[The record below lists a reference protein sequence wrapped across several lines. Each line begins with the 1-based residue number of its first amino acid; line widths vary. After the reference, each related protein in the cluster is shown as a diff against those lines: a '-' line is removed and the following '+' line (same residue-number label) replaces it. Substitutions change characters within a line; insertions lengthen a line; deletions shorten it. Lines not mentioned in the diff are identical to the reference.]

1 MTGTRSD
8 AAGRWRR
15 VTGDSLLANSAYL
28 MASTAVLAVG
38 GFVFWVLAA
47 RLFPSAEVGHATAA
61 VGVATALSAASLL
74 GLHVAIIRFLPSSDD
89 PTSTLN
95 SVTTAVVAVGAI
107 ASVGYVAFVSLGTS
121 TMSWLAGSVATAAVF
136 VALVVSGAVGFVWEN
151 AFVAHRRSEWALAKN
166 AVVAVGRVAALP
178 ACVIFGAAG
187 IVGAYTAA
195 AVASL
200 AFAAVV
206 LSRRFGY
213 RVRPALHRQQLRA
226 MAGFSFG
233 NYLGVFCLSLP
244 VQLAPL
250 VLASLLGS
258 ESAAHFYVPLM
269 VATVVYVV
277 PVAVAQTLLA
287 EASAGGPL
295 RIAKPAAAIAAIAL
309 PCIIV
314 LVVAAPQILSLFGAE
329 YATTGTTVLR
339 VLAVGVPGVAL
350 AQVGTTVLNVADR
363 LRLLVGLAAFHA
375 AAVLGGAAAG
385 TRWGLDGAAFGWTAG
400 QYLTVVAYLVVVY
413 AQMRRPALT
422 AVAVPPTTRVPVAGA
437 AGSAIATAA
446 QHEPKKVGA

>member
-1 MTGTRSD
+1 MIGTRPNG
-8 AAGRWRR
+8 AGRWRR
-15 VTGDSLLANSAYL
+15 ITGDSLLANSAYL
-28 MASTAVLAVG
+28 MASTGVLAVG

-47 RLFPSAEVGHATAA
+47 RLFTAAEVGHATAA
-61 VGVATALSAASLL
+61 VGVATVLSAASLL
-74 GLHVAIIRFLPSSDD
+74 GLHVAIIRFLPSADD

-95 SVTTAVVAVGAI
+95 SVTTAVVAVGAT
-107 ASVGYVAFVSLGTS
+107 ASVGYVAFVGLGTS
-121 TMSWLAGSVATAAVF
+121 TMSWVAGSAATAAVF

-151 AFVAHRRSEWALAKN
+151 AFVAHRRSEWVLAKN

-187 IVGAYTAA
+187 IVGAYAA
-195 AVASL
+195 ATVASL
-200 AFAAVV
+200 ALAAVV
-206 LSRRFGY
+206 LGRRFGY

-250 VLASLLGS
+250 VLASRLGS

-287 EASAGGPL
+287 EAAAGGPL
-295 RIAKPAAAIAAIAL
+295 RIAKPAAAIAAVAL
-309 PCIIV
+309 PCIVV
-314 LVVAAPQILSLFGAE
+314 LVVAAPQILSIFGAE
-329 YATTGTTVLR
+329 YATAGTTVLR
-339 VLAVGVPGVAL
+339 VLALGVPGVAL

-363 LRLLVGLAAFHA
+363 LRLVVGLAAFHA
-375 AAVLGGAAAG
+375 AAVLGGVAAG

-400 QYLTVVAYLVVVY
+400 QYLTVAAYLAVVW
-413 AQMRRPALT
+413 AQLRSPALT
-422 AVAVPPTTRVPVAGA
+422 AVAIPPTTGVPVAGA
-437 AGSAIATAA
+437 ADSAVGTAA
-446 QHEPKKVGA
+446 RHEPQEVGT